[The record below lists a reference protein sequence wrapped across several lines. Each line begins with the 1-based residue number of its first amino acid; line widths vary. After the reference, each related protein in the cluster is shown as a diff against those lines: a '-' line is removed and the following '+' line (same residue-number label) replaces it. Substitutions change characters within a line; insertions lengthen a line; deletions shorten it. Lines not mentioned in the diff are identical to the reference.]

1 MGAAEWLRHRLRDAR
16 PRPASVTRDAPA
28 PLAPADD
35 DSAPEEI
42 PPLPQAVYI
51 YFVDILPRGH
61 AGRTASIL
69 TKTRL
74 LWELGGQR
82 SLIVTAYDSSQLDDI
97 SHDLRARGLLA
108 DGVTAASLHDFFP
121 DPTELDPLDHHRP
134 FEEPGL
140 AAIADPQ
147 SGQHHFF
154 RHGLHV
160 LTKRL
165 DYAGRPIVVDQFDGA
180 RNRTSS
186 QDFWPNGAVRR
197 TVFFDRFYQVA
208 RQELLHRR
216 DGSVRLSIWWAV
228 DPVTKV
234 RTPERVTEFDLHGRP
249 VRYLA
254 DYAEV
259 IHACLDN
266 LIAGRPAFLISEA
279 RRVDAW
285 VLGYRRP
292 NVRQIH
298 VLHNAHLRPPY
309 DDIHRIR
316 PIYAPS
322 LTGRNV
328 DATVFLTQRQLDEA
342 RQHFGAELRG
352 TVIPHSVPALPAVVP
367 PVARDPKLVV
377 MVARLDQQK
386 QVDHAIDAFA
396 RVLRQVPDA
405 RLEIYGRGA
414 LTSQLQARIKR
425 LGVSGSVTLAGFTDN
440 PALAYRRAAV
450 SLLTSK
456 YEGFG
461 LVLVESFQC
470 GCPVV
475 SYDLRYGPSD
485 IITDGVDGYLVPP
498 GDVAALAGA
507 IVKVLEQ
514 PELAA
519 AMSRAAIVAARR
531 FSERAFVAR
540 WSALFNRLSPV
551 AEPAAPDSVQ
561 Q

>member
-1 MGAAEWLRHRLRDAR
+1 M
-16 PRPASVTRDAPA
+16 
-28 PLAPADD
+28 
-35 DSAPEEI
+35 
-42 PPLPQAVYI
+42 
-51 YFVDILPRGH
+51 
-61 AGRTASIL
+61 
-69 TKTRL
+69 
-74 LWELGGQR
+74 
-82 SLIVTAYDSSQLDDI
+82 
-97 SHDLRARGLLA
+97 
-108 DGVTAASLHDFFP
+108 
-121 DPTELDPLDHHRP
+121 
-134 FEEPGL
+134 
-140 AAIADPQ
+140 
-147 SGQHHFF
+147 
-154 RHGLHV
+154 
-160 LTKRL
+160 
-165 DYAGRPIVVDQFDGA
+165 
-180 RNRTSS
+180 
-186 QDFWPNGAVRR
+186 
-197 TVFFDRFYQVA
+197 
-208 RQELLHRR
+208 
-216 DGSVRLSIWWAV
+216 
-228 DPVTKV
+228 
-234 RTPERVTEFDLHGRP
+234 
-249 VRYLA
+249 
-254 DYAEV
+254 
-259 IHACLDN
+259 
-266 LIAGRPAFLISEA
+266 
-279 RRVDAW
+279 
-285 VLGYRRP
+285 
-292 NVRQIH
+292 
-298 VLHNAHLRPPY
+298 
-309 DDIHRIR
+309 
-316 PIYAPS
+316 
-322 LTGRNV
+322 
-328 DATVFLTQRQLDEA
+328 
-342 RQHFGAELRG
+342 
-352 TVIPHSVPALPAVVP
+352 PALPAVVP

-396 RVLRQVPDA
+396 RALRQVPDA